1 MDDADPD
8 IHKPRP
14 TKPSPANTR
23 NMPQHAAGRHVSPNQ
38 AKADGGYVYIYIYIY
53 MYIMFVYIYIYIYV
67 YMYIHICHTYTYIYI
82 CIHRDIYR

>member
-38 AKADGGYVYIYIYIY
+38 AKADGGYVYIYIYILCL
-53 MYIMFVYIYIYIYV
+53 YIYIYIYIRIYV
-67 YMYIHICHTYTYIYI
+67 YTYMSYIYI
-82 CIHRDIYR
+82 YIYMYT